1 MPDAMDSFIQTSLQF
16 EFEPA
21 PVRSLSTLG
30 EHCGFESCYCSPA
43 ILAAFAGNRG
53 RQLRCLHSSFII

>member
-1 MPDAMDSFIQTSLQF
+1 MPDAIDLFIQTSVQF

-21 PVRSLSTLG
+21 PVSSLSTLG
-30 EHCGFESCYCSPA
+30 ENCGLESCYCAPA
-43 ILAAFAGNRG
+43 SLAAFAGNRG